1 MIELEKFL
9 IKFLIR
15 ELVTVDQLQYEKS
28 TVKRQQAWSQ
38 IEDILDS
45 IVNPKFRVN
54 KHSVGKTW
62 RT

>member
-54 KHSVGKTW
+54 KHSVGKKWIT
-62 RT
+62 

>member
-38 IEDILDS
+38 IEHILDS

-54 KHSVGKTW
+54 KLSVGKT
-62 RT
+62 

>member
-1 MIELEKFL
+1 MIKHEKFL
-9 IKFLIR
+9 IKLLIR

-45 IVNPKFRVN
+45 IVNSKFRVN